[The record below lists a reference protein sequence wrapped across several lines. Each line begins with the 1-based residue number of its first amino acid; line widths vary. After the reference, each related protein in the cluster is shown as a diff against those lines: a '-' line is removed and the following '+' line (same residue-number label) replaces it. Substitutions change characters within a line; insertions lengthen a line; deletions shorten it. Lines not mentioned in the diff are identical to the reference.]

1 MATSAVAQGK
11 LRVAHNK
18 RAKVPHGWLIDDQG
32 NPTDDP
38 KWGVVAPLGA
48 MLCFGEHKGY
58 GMAIACE
65 LLGGALTGSGTW
77 HRQPDAARAVV
88 NGMLTILIDPG
99 RLGTR
104 TAFEQEALAFVE
116 WLKQSPA
123 APGFEGVR
131 IAGDPERQA
140 RVQREREGIVLD
152 DQTWAEIQAAAAKV
166 GALL

>member
-1 MATSAVAQGK
+1 M
-11 LRVAHNK
+11 
-18 RAKVPHGWLIDDQG
+18 
-32 NPTDDP
+32 
-38 KWGVVAPLGA
+38 
-48 MLCFGEHKGY
+48 
-58 GMAIACE
+58 
-65 LLGGALTGSGTW
+65 
-77 HRQPDAARAVV
+77 